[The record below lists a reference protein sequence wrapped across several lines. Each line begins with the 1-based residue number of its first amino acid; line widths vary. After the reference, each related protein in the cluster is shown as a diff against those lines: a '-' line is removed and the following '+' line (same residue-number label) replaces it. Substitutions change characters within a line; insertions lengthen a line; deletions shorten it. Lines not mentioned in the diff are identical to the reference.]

1 MRELKV
7 DCQWFNAIGDNYQLI
22 INCVALKTGPLSP
35 LNNVTW
41 VHSFISSAKK
51 KAQRNEYIKFAF
63 CKNGDHLCYC
73 DKY

>member
-51 KAQRNEYIKFAF
+51 KAQRADNRRISV
-63 CKNGDHLCYC
+63 GI
-73 DKY
+73 

>member
-35 LNNVTW
+35 VNNVTL
-41 VHSFISSAKK
+41 VIYFECEK